1 MSKKK
6 KRRNSG
12 GGKMLSPAALEQKVL
27 NVLQNN
33 LKARY
38 NAKDVLKAISVDN
51 TVEAVQFIL
60 EQLFEKGTLVK
71 VANGQKYKFNRNA
84 TEGAVV
90 EEGPVTGTKKPKELF
105 PSRKDNVV
113 KEKKSSAYCTG
124 TVDTTRSGSAF
135 IVSEDSGLA
144 KDVFVP
150 QGRLSNALRGDK
162 VKVRWFMRRGKPEGE
177 IVEVLQRAIESFIGT
192 MVLSKQFC
200 FVVPDDDSIP
210 VDILISRK
218 KTMDAQNG
226 DKVVVRI
233 VEWHPKHG
241 VGNPKG
247 EVTVVLG
254 MSGSS
259 DIEMKSILIK
269 QGFDLTFPEEVLKEN
284 EEIST
289 VILPSEINKRRD
301 FRDVTTFTID
311 PETAK
316 DFDDALSIE
325 LLENGN
331 YEIGIHIA
339 DVTYYVTEG
348 SALDK
353 EAAKRTTSVYLV
365 DRVLPMLP
373 EKLSNGVCSLRPHED
388 KLTFSAVFE
397 FTPDG
402 EIVNEWFGK
411 TVIHSNRR
419 FSYEEAQEMLEGKDG
434 DYAEEIRLLNK
445 YAIKLRK
452 ARFKKGAISFES
464 PEVRFKLDESGKP
477 LEAYVKERKDSNM
490 LVEDFMLLANRRVGA
505 QIQDLERNGGPR
517 IPFVYRVHDLPD
529 MEKVANYVGFAARL
543 GYPMSIKSPEGVA
556 HAYNKMLKASEGK
569 NEQAIL
575 QSLAIRTM
583 AKAAYT
589 TENIGHYGLAFADY
603 SHFTSPIRRY
613 ADVLVHRIFHE
624 YLEGKKV
631 KINQTKLE
639 EICKHIS
646 KRERNAMD
654 AERESIKYKQ
664 AEYLQSH
671 VGEVFEGVL
680 NHMTEFGCY
689 IELKANY
696 CEGMARYENMYDN
709 FVLMEDGYHIRSQSK
724 TYKMGDTVYVRIM
737 RVDLS
742 KRQVDLAL
750 IEESEAIAELAEGPK
765 AKEAEVKVEEIHVV
779 NQPKHPKQ
787 RSAID
792 KIYDQ
797 IATTYEMSDLR
808 KHTQKFDKEWAFA
821 LSETPEFK
829 QSLVLLGF
837 NPKADADETYL
848 AQTHLPTET
857 LDKTIWKKAIPF
869 FNEYLSEYPLESI
882 VETYFCPFRSQEE
895 GQISKNDLEAIL
907 PVFHSW
913 MKELQP
919 KQILSFSGRLRDF
932 FLLHN
937 MLTAVEDIQLTS
949 GKRNI
954 RVVKGFMKVGRKKVR
969 VAFLPSINTSMS
981 KEVRAEMWTFVTK

>member
-6 KRRNSG
+6 KRRNTSG
-12 GGKMLSPAALEQKVL
+12 DKTLSPAALEQKVL
-27 NVLQNN
+27 NILQNN
-33 LKARY
+33 FKARY
-38 NAKDVLKAISVDN
+38 SAKDVLKKISVDN
-51 TVEAVQFIL
+51 SIDAVQFIL
-60 EQLFEKGTLVK
+60 EQLFEKGVLIK
-71 VANGQKYKFNRNA
+71 VANGQKYKFNQK
-84 TEGAVV
+84 TETS
-90 EEGPVTGTKKPKELF
+90 EEGENSTPKTKKTKELF
-105 PSRKDNVV
+105 PSRKTKV
-113 KEKKSSAYCTG
+113 KEKRSNSYCTG
-124 TVDTTRSGSAF
+124 TVDMTRSGSAF

-150 QGRLSNALRGDK
+150 QGRLANALKGDK
-162 VKVRWFMRRGKPEGE
+162 VKVRWFIRRGKPEGE
-177 IVEVLQRAIESFIGT
+177 IIEVLQRARESFIGT

-218 KTMDAQNG
+218 NTMDAQNG

-241 VGNPKG
+241 VGNPTG
-247 EVTVVLG
+247 EVAVVLG
-254 MSGSS
+254 MAGSS

-269 QGFDLTFPEEVLKEN
+269 QGFDLTFPEAVLTEN
-284 EEIST
+284 DAIST
-289 VILPSEINKRRD
+289 VILPSEINNRRD
-301 FRDVTTFTID
+301 FRDITTFTID

-331 YEIGIHIA
+331 YEIGVHIA

-348 SALDK
+348 TELDK

-397 FTPDG
+397 FTPEG
-402 EIVNEWFGK
+402 EVVNEWFGK

-419 FSYEEAQEMLEGKDG
+419 FSYEEAQEMLEGNDG
-434 DYAEEIRLLNK
+434 DYAEELRLLNN
-445 YAIKLRK
+445 YSHKLRK

-464 PEVRFKLDESGKP
+464 PEVRFKLDENAKP
-477 LEAYVKERKDSNM
+477 IEAYVKERKDAHM
-490 LVEDFMLLANRRVGA
+490 LVEDFMLLANRRVAA
-505 QIQDLERNGGPR
+505 QIMDLERNGGPH
-517 IPFVYRVHDLPD
+517 IPFVYRVHDSPD
-529 MEKVANYVGFAARL
+529 MEKVNNYVGFAGRL
-543 GYPMSIKSPEGVA
+543 GYPMNIKSPEGVA
-556 HAYNKMLKASEGK
+556 AAYNKMLKESDGK

-613 ADVLVHRIFHE
+613 ADVLVHRLFHE
-624 YLEGKKV
+624 YLEGKKI
-631 KINQTKLE
+631 KMPQAKLE

-671 VGEVFEGVL
+671 VGEVFEAVL

-709 FVLMEDGYHIRSQSK
+709 FVLLEDGYHIGSKSK
-724 TYKMGDTVYVRIM
+724 TYKLGDTVYVRIA

-742 KRQVDLAL
+742 KRQVDLSL
-750 IEESEAIAELAEGPK
+750 IEESVALAELAEG
-765 AKEAEVKVEEIHVV
+765 ANVKETEVKVEEIHVV
-779 NQPKHPKQ
+779 NHPKHPKQ

-792 KIYDQ
+792 KIYD
-797 IATTYEMSDLR
+797 ALAKAFELSEVR
-808 KHTQKFDKEWAFA
+808 KHSQKFDKEWAYA
-821 LSETPEFK
+821 LAETPEAK

-848 AQTHLPTET
+848 AQTHLPVET
-857 LDKTIWKKAIPF
+857 LDTDLWKKAIPL
-869 FNEYLSEYPLESI
+869 FNQYLSEYPITSI

-895 GQISKNDLEAIL
+895 GQIY
-907 PVFHSW
+907 
-913 MKELQP
+913 
-919 KQILSFSGRLRDF
+919 RTLRI
-932 FLLHN
+932 HH
-937 MLTAVEDIQLTS
+937 
-949 GKRNI
+949 G
-954 RVVKGFMKVGRKKVR
+954 
-969 VAFLPSINTSMS
+969 
-981 KEVRAEMWTFVTK
+981 